1 MLDIICKKFNFIERK
16 KRELDVIYVNKKII
30 NKEEREILNKYNNE
44 YLEEL
49 LKIEDMINEYTKENN
64 L

>member
-1 MLDIICKKFNFIERK
+1 MLDIICKKFNHIEQVKRK
-16 KRELDVIYVNKKII
+16 LDIKYLNKKII
-30 NKEEREILNKYNNE
+30 SKEEREILNKYDNE

>member
-30 NKEEREILNKYNNE
+30 NKEEREILNKYDNE

>member
-49 LKIEDMINEYTKENN
+49 LKIEDMINDYTKENN

>member
-16 KRELDVIYVNKKII
+16 KRELDVIYANKKII

-49 LKIEDMINEYTKENN
+49 LKIEDMINDYTKENN